1 MLRSMHRGPFAYAFR
16 TFFLA
21 VAASA
26 LVFVPWWGAA
36 VCCAVP
42 LTGAWP
48 GSLWHGHEMLHG
60 FVVAAIAGFLLTAV
74 PSWTGRR
81 GFAGTPLVLLA
92 AAWLLGRIAVAA
104 NAHLPSWLVA
114 AADLAFLLLLAAVL
128 APPLVRERNRNT
140 PLLAVLT
147 ALWAGNL
154 LFHVGIGR
162 GDTSLA
168 SAALLATVNL
178 VLVLVTV
185 IGGRITPSFT
195 ATALRLRGD
204 AAVVRASKWMT
215 PLAVGVM
222 VLVAVVDLAAAGS
235 RLAGATALVAAVVQV
250 ARLAQWQGHRT
261 RGEPLLWV
269 LHLAYLCS
277 PVGLLLKCLA
287 LLGLAGWAGGW
298 LHVLTVGAIALMILG
313 VMTRVSLGHTGRAL
327 VLPRGITTAYV
338 LLACAAVVR
347 AIGPTQAVIG
357 YGETV
362 AIAAALWAAA
372 FGVFLWR
379 YAAILWQPR
388 PDGRSG

>member
-204 AAVVRASKWMT
+204 APVVRASKWMT

>member
-1 MLRSMHRGPFAYAFR
+1 MHGPFAYAFR

-26 LVFVPWWGAA
+26 LVLVPWWGAA
-36 VCCAVP
+36 VCCGVP
-42 LTGAWP
+42 VPAAWP

-81 GFAGTPLVLLA
+81 GFAGMPLVLLA
-92 AAWLLGRIAVAA
+92 AAWLLGRIAVAVA
-104 NAHLPSWLVA
+104 AHLPAWLVA
-114 AADLAFLLLLAAVL
+114 VADLAFLLLLAAVL

-154 LFHVGIGR
+154 MFHVATAR
-162 GDTSLA
+162 GAPAVA

-204 AAVVRASKWMT
+204 PAVVRASKWMT

-222 VLVAVVDLAAAGS
+222 VLVTIVDLAAAGS
-235 RLAGATALVAAVVQV
+235 RLAGAIALVAAVVQV
-250 ARLAQWQGHRT
+250 ARLAQWRGQRT
-261 RGEPLLWV
+261 FGEPLLWV
-269 LHLAYLCS
+269 LHLAYLCI
-277 PVGLLLKCLA
+277 PVGLLLKGLA
-287 LLGLAGWAGGW
+287 LVGFVGWAGGW

-327 VLPRGITTAYV
+327 VLPRGVASAYI
-338 LLACAAVVR
+338 LLAAAAAAR
-347 AIGPTQAVIG
+347 AIGPAQTVVE
-357 YGETV
+357 YRVTV
-362 AIAAALWAAA
+362 AVAAGLWALA
-372 FGVFLWR
+372 FGLFLWR
-379 YAAILWQPR
+379 YAGMLWQPR

>member
-1 MLRSMHRGPFAYAFR
+1 MHRGPFAYAFR

-21 VAASA
+21 VAVSG
-26 LVFVPWWGAA
+26 LVLVPWWGAA
-36 VCCAVP
+36 VCCGLSAP
-42 LTGAWP
+42 AAWP
-48 GSLWHGHEMLHG
+48 ANLWHGHEMLHG

-74 PSWTGRR
+74 PSWTGQR
-81 GFAGTPLVLLA
+81 GFAGAPLVMLA
-92 AAWLLGRIAVAA
+92 AAWLLGRTAVAVAA
-104 NAHLPSWLVA
+104 HLPAWLVA
-114 AADLAFLLLLAAVL
+114 VADLSFLLLLAAVL

-154 LFHVGIGR
+154 MFHVATAR
-162 GDTSLA
+162 GEPALA

-195 ATALRLRGD
+195 ATALRMRGD
-204 AAVVRASKWMT
+204 PNVVRASKWTT

-222 VLVAVVDLAAAGS
+222 VLVTIVDLAAAGS
-235 RLAGATALVAAVVQV
+235 RVAGAIALVAAVVQA

-261 RGEPLLWV
+261 RREPLLWV
-269 LHLAYLCS
+269 LHAAYLCI
-277 PVGLLLKCLA
+277 PVGLLLKALA
-287 LLGLAGWAGGW
+287 LLGFVGWAGGW

-327 VLPRGITTAYV
+327 VLPRGIATAYV
-338 LLACAAVVR
+338 LLAVTAAVR
-347 AIGPTQAVIG
+347 AAGPAQTLVE
-357 YGETV
+357 YRVTV
-362 AIAAALWAAA
+362 ALAAGLWSLA
-372 FGVFLWR
+372 FGLFLWR
-379 YAAILWQPR
+379 YAVILWQPR

>member
-1 MLRSMHRGPFAYAFR
+1 MHRGPFAYAFR

-42 LTGAWP
+42 LPGAWP
-48 GSLWHGHEMLHG
+48 GSLWHGHEMLQG
-60 FVVAAIAGFLLTAV
+60 FGVAAIAGFLLTAV
-74 PSWTGRR
+74 PSWTGQR
-81 GFAGTPLVLLA
+81 GFAGAPLVLLA
-92 AAWLLGRIAVAA
+92 VAWLLGRIAVAA
-104 NAHLPSWLVA
+104 NAHLPAWLVA

-147 ALWAGNL
+147 ALWGGNL
-154 LFHVGIGR
+154 LFHVAMAR
-162 GDTSLA
+162 GDAALA
-168 SAALLATVNL
+168 STALLATVNL
-178 VLVLVTV
+178 VLLLVTV

-195 ATALRLRGD
+195 ATALRMRGD
-204 AAVVRASKWMT
+204 PAVVRASKQMT
-215 PLAVGVM
+215 PLAVGIM
-222 VLVAVVDLAAAGS
+222 VLVLVIDLAAAGS
-235 RLAGATALVAAVVQV
+235 RLAGVVAVVAASVQG
-250 ARLAQWQGHRT
+250 ARLAQWQGRRT
-261 RGEPLLWV
+261 LGEPLLWV
-269 LHLAYLCS
+269 LHLAYLCI
-277 PVGLLLKCLA
+277 PAGLLLKGVA

-327 VLPRGITTAYV
+327 VLPRGIATAYA

-347 AIGPTQAVIG
+347 AIGPAQTVVA
-357 YGETV
+357 YGLTV
-362 AIAAALWAAA
+362 AVAAALWTLA
-372 FGVFLWR
+372 FALFLWR

>member
-1 MLRSMHRGPFAYAFR
+1 MLHGMHRGPFAYAFR

-26 LVFVPWWGAA
+26 LVLVPWWGAA

-42 LTGAWP
+42 LPGAWP
-48 GSLWHGHEMLHG
+48 GSLWHAHEMLHG
-60 FVVAAIAGFLLTAV
+60 FVAAAIAGFLLTAV

-81 GFAGTPLVLLA
+81 GFAGMPLALLA
-92 AAWLLGRIAVAA
+92 TAWLSGRIAVAA
-104 NAHLPSWLVA
+104 NAHLPAWLVA
-114 AADLAFLLLLAAVL
+114 VADLAFLLLLAAVL

-140 PLLAVLT
+140 PLLAVLA

-162 GDTSLA
+162 GDPVLA
-168 SAALLATVNL
+168 SAALSATVNL

-195 ATALRLRGD
+195 ATALRVRGD
-204 AAVVRASKWMT
+204 AAMVRASKWMT

-222 VLVAVVDLAAAGS
+222 VLVMVVDLAAAGS
-235 RLAGATALVAAVVQV
+235 RLAGATALVAAVVQG
-250 ARLAQWQGHRT
+250 ARLAQWQGQRT
-261 RGEPLLWV
+261 LGEPLLWV
-269 LHLAYLCS
+269 LHVAYLCI
-277 PVGLLLKCLA
+277 PVGLLLKCVA

-298 LHVLTVGAIALMILG
+298 LHVLTVGAIGLMILG

-327 VLPRGITTAYV
+327 VLPRGIATAYV

-347 AIGPTQAVIG
+347 AIGPAQ
-357 YGETV
+357 TV
-362 AIAAALWAAA
+362 
-372 FGVFLWR
+372 
-379 YAAILWQPR
+379 
-388 PDGRSG
+388 